1 MKDYGTRTQR
11 IITHIILLIFLVAS
25 IFPFYWMIVMS
36 TNMTS
41 DIYRIPPKIIFGG
54 QLWVNISHVLQNIDF
69 FTNFGNT
76 LLIAVSVTV
85 LVLFFCSLAGFT
97 FAKFEFPGKKVLFV
111 ILLGTMIIPS
121 AGSLV
126 ASFVIMADLGWI
138 GTFLPL
144 IIPSMVTAF
153 GIFWMRQYSLSAIQS
168 DLIDAGRLDG
178 CSHLRLYWNVA
189 LPTLRP
195 ALGFL
200 GVITFINAWNDY
212 LWPLIVLN
220 DPKTYTLQIALA
232 QLNGVYSTD
241 YSMVMAGT
249 LMATIPLIIIF
260 FIGARQFI
268 ANISAGALKF

>member
-11 IITHIILLIFLVAS
+11 IITHVILLIFLVAS

-36 TNMTS
+36 TNTTS
-41 DIYRIPPKIIFGG
+41 DIYRIPPKVIFGN
-54 QLWVNISHVLQNIDF
+54 QLWINISHVLQNIDF
-69 FTNFGNT
+69 LTDFGNT

-85 LVLFFCSLAGFT
+85 LVLFFCSIAGFT

-168 DLIDAGRLDG
+168 DLIDAGRIDG

-220 DPKTYTLQIALA
+220 DPKTYTLQLALA

-249 LMATIPLIIIF
+249 LMSTIPLIIIF
-260 FIGARQFI
+260 FFGARQFI

>member
-11 IITHIILLIFLVAS
+11 IITHVILLLFLVAS

-36 TNMTS
+36 TNTTS
-41 DIYRIPPKIIFGG
+41 DIYRIPPKIIFGD
-54 QLWVNISHVLQNIDF
+54 QLWVNITHVLQNIDF
-69 FTNFGNT
+69 LTDFGNT

-85 LVLFFCSLAGFT
+85 LVLFFCSIAGFT
-97 FAKFEFPGKKVLFV
+97 FAKFEFPGKKTLFV

-168 DLIDAGRLDG
+168 DLIDAGRIDG
-178 CSHLRLYWNVA
+178 CSHLRLYWSVA

-220 DPKTYTLQIALA
+220 DPKTYTLQLALA

-249 LMATIPLIIIF
+249 LMSTIPLIIIF

>member
-11 IITHIILLIFLVAS
+11 IITHIILLVFLVAS

-36 TNMTS
+36 TNTTS
-41 DIYRIPPKIIFGG
+41 DIYRIPPKVIFGD
-54 QLWVNISHVLQNIDF
+54 QLWINISHVLQNINF
-69 FTNFGNT
+69 ITNFGNT

-111 ILLGTMIIPS
+111 ILLVTMIIPS

-249 LMATIPLIIIF
+249 LMSTVPLIIIF

>member
-11 IITHIILLIFLVAS
+11 IIIHVILLVFLVVS

-36 TNMTS
+36 TNTTS
-41 DIYRIPPKIIFGG
+41 DIYRIPPKVIFGN
-54 QLWVNISHVLQNIDF
+54 QLWVNVSHVLQNIDF
-69 FTNFGNT
+69 LTNFGNT

-85 LVLFFCSLAGFT
+85 LVLFFCSIAGFT
-97 FAKFEFPGKKVLFV
+97 FAKFEFPGKKALFV

-168 DLIDAGRLDG
+168 DLIDAGRIDG

-220 DPKTYTLQIALA
+220 DPKTYTLQLALA

-249 LMATIPLIIIF
+249 LMSTVPLIIIF
-260 FIGARQFI
+260 FFGARQFI